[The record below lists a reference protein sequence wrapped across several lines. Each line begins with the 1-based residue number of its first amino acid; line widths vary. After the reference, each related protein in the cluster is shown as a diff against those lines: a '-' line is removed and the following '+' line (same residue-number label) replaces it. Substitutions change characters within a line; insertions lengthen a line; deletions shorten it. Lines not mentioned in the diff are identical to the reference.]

1 MKVFSY
7 SLHSTT
13 IKIIYPLVVLME
25 MPFGN
30 EIDTK
35 KVHDL
40 EGFSA
45 SRMTYD
51 NFFIYSAEK
60 D

>member
-1 MKVFSY
+1 
-7 SLHSTT
+7 
-13 IKIIYPLVVLME
+13 

-30 EIDTK
+30 ELDTK

-45 SRMTYD
+45 SRTTYD
-51 NFFIYSAEK
+51 IFFIYSTEN

>member
-1 MKVFSY
+1 
-7 SLHSTT
+7 
-13 IKIIYPLVVLME
+13 
-25 MPFGN
+25 MPSDS

-45 SRMTYD
+45 SHTTYD
-51 NFFIYSAEK
+51 NFFIYSTEK
-60 D
+60 N